1 MLSWVH
7 AITYPN
13 IDPVFLRLGP
23 LQFRWYGLMYLIGLT
38 LAYFII
44 EARARAQRLP
54 MNKDQVYDMIVYA
67 AVGVFAGGRLG
78 YVLFYNLSYYL
89 ENPLKIFAVW
99 EGGMSFHGGL
109 IGTIVALVLF
119 AQRQGITV
127 LTIADLAAG
136 VTPVGLGLGRIG
148 NFINGELYGRPTD
161 VQWCMVFPAGGPACR
176 HPSQLYEALLE
187 GLLLFTLLW
196 LLTRRFPPPGTVFG
210 AFLVGYGL
218 CRVVVEFFRE
228 PDAQIGF
235 IFGSIS
241 MGQLLSIPM
250 IVAGAVILAVAW
262 GRRSPLPT
270 SSGSAPLR

>member
-1 MLSWVH
+1 MLSWSR
-7 AITYPN
+7 AITYPD

-44 EARARAQRLP
+44 GARARAQRLP
-54 MNKDQVYDMIVYA
+54 MTKDQVYDMIVYA

-89 ENPLKIFAVW
+89 ENPLKVFAVW

-119 AQRQGITV
+119 AKRQGITV

-148 NFINGELYGRPTD
+148 NFINGELYGRSTD
-161 VQWCMVFPAGGPACR
+161 VDWCMVFPTGGPACR

-196 LLTRRFPPPGTVFG
+196 VISRRCPPPGTIFG
-210 AFLVGYGL
+210 AFLIGYGL
-218 CRVVVEFFRE
+218 CRVMVEFFRE
-228 PDAQIGF
+228 PDSQIGF
-235 IFGSIS
+235 IFGTMS

-250 IVAGAVILAVAW
+250 IVAGAIILAMVW
-262 GRRSPLPT
+262 GRKGPLRT
-270 SSGSAPLR
+270 DSGSIPMR

>member
-1 MLSWVH
+1 MLSWFR
-7 AITYPN
+7 AITYPA

-44 EARARAQRLP
+44 GARARAQRLP

-109 IGTIVALVLF
+109 IGTIIALILF
-119 AQRQGITV
+119 AKRQGISV

-161 VQWCMVFPAGGPACR
+161 ADWCMVFPAGGMACR
-176 HPSQLYEALLE
+176 HPSQLYEAFLE

-196 LLTRRFPPPGTVFG
+196 LITRRVPPPGTVFG
-210 AFLVGYGL
+210 SFLMGYGL
-218 CRVVVEFFRE
+218 CRIVVEFFRE

-235 IFGSIS
+235 IFGRIS
-241 MGQLLSIPM
+241 MGQMLSLPM
-250 IVAGAVILAVAW
+250 IVAGAIILAIASH
-262 GRRSPLPT
+262 RK
-270 SSGSAPLR
+270 APLRSNSGSVPLN